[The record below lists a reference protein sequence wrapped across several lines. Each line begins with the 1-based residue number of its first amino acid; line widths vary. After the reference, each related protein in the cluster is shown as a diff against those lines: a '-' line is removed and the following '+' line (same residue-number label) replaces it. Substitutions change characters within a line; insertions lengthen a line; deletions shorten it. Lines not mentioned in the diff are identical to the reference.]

1 MYIDKKVINKV
12 LELQELEGNYGS
24 ISCFDA
30 PGEYEEMEILNDF
43 LYDYFKK
50 EFGYYTSEA
59 IELLKNALLEVD
71 GVSNIDSI
79 KISRFEEYINDM
91 EHSSQEVEEVFNS
104 FFYWMGIDDRKKYIA
119 SHYLDGEE
127 FIFYN
132 CNTEIILEV
141 IL

>member
-12 LELQELEGNYGS
+12 IELQDLESNYGS
-24 ISCFDA
+24 ISCFDVPEA
-30 PGEYEEMEILNDF
+30 YEEMEIINDF

-50 EFGYYTSEA
+50 EFSSYISEA

-71 GVSNIDSI
+71 NIKNVESI

-91 EHSSQEVEEVFNS
+91 EHSSVEVEEVFNS

-127 FIFYN
+127 FIFYKSN
-132 CNTEIILEV
+132 VEVILEV
-141 IL
+141 MV